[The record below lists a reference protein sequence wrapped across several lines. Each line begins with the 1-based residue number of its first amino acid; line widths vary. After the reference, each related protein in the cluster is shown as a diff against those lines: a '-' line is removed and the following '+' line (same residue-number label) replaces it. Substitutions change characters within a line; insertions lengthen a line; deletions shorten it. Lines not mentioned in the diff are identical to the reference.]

1 MAAINDLIE
10 KISDEGLRARIT
22 QELDRMTRQ
31 KKFGLVFEEHLPE
44 SVNLYDVPVKKGK
57 RVTLRKPKEAD
68 KNKEWT
74 VSSIKD
80 GLADCVS
87 TEDGEHRSIPVRE
100 LTVTAAFGEP
110 IYPYLKLLDSIQNA
124 PDSDLW
130 HTLIEAD
137 NYHALQL
144 LEYMYAGK
152 VDCIYI
158 DPPYN
163 TGAKDWKYNNNF
175 VDGTDAYRHSKWLS
189 FMQRRL
195 ALAKKLLNPKDSVL
209 IVTIDEKEYVHLG
222 GLLEDIF
229 PESNMQMISSVINPS
244 GVSRNNEF
252 FRTDEYIYI
261 LRFGSC
267 TPTKVL
273 LPDEWV
279 TAKTTGKDKLRWR
292 PIRRQGS
299 HDLRSDA
306 VNQFYP
312 IYISKDGTH
321 YVGCGRSLEIN
332 ENKDTFEVPNDV
344 LVVWPLKP
352 DGTEGCW
359 QISQD
364 TLKELYKKGYIKVTH
379 TKKWGYTPQYLA
391 QGERKKVEDG
401 QFPIVGYDEYG
412 TIITEDAIGKAAFVP
427 GTQWRI
433 SSHNAREQGSK
444 LLRNIFG
451 EKRFDYP
458 KSLYAVTD
466 VLRFFTAE
474 KKNALVLD
482 FFAGSGTT
490 LHAINLLNAEDGG
503 CRRCLMVTNNEVS
516 ESEAESLKAKGLQPG
531 DEEWEKMG
539 IARYVN
545 WPRTKC
551 SISGKD
557 IHGKLIPG
565 DYFTNNVLEK
575 EIERNFVQIPFVEG
589 IGTLSLSIKQQLIK
603 VLGTKENGL
612 KGKGVKKDTEY
623 IIGKTATI
631 LFNPAI
637 FEEWI
642 ADLDGL
648 DDISTIYIV
657 TPDKS
662 TFSTIANSVKETLA
676 PITERKYLTLKRS
689 DGFKA
694 NAVFFKL
701 GFLDKNAVALGRQFR
716 ELLPVLWMK
725 ADAIGPCPK
734 LTGNDIPPYLVL
746 PENKTAILVKETEY
760 GAFKRELDNVSDIR
774 TVYIVTDS
782 DSDYR
787 AMIAGLGIENT
798 YQIYRDYLDNFRINI
813 NR

>member
-10 KISDEGLRARIT
+10 KIADEGLRARIS
-22 QELDRMTRQ
+22 QELDKMTRQ

-68 KNKEWT
+68 KNKEWM

-110 IYPYLKLLDSIQNA
+110 IYPYLKPLDSVQNA
-124 PDSDLW
+124 PASNLW

-163 TGAKDWKYNNNF
+163 TGAKDWKYNNNY

-209 IVTIDEKEYVHLG
+209 IITIDEKEYLHLG
-222 GLLEDIF
+222 CLLEQMF
-229 PESNMQMISSVINPS
+229 PEARIQMISDVINPS
-244 GVSRNNEF
+244 GSIRKDSFTRVDEYVFFVMFGTSCPEKVILNKEWIGNIENTVKDKVYWMNLRRTGTSRY
-252 FRTDEYIYI
+252 RTD
-261 LRFGSC
+261 
-267 TPTKVL
+267 
-273 LPDEWV
+273 
-279 TAKTTGKDKLRWR
+279 R
-292 PIRRQGS
+292 PKM
-299 HDLRSDA
+299 
-306 VNQFYP
+306 FYP
-312 IYISKDGTH
+312 IFISQDGSRIIDIGEPLPLYQDRNT
-321 YVGCGRSLEIN
+321 VPQREGCI
-332 ENKDTFEVPNDV
+332 TI
-344 LVVWPLKP
+344 WPLMP
-352 DGTEGCW
+352 DGTECRW
-359 QISQD
+359 QMGPD
-364 TLKELYKKGYIKVTH
+364 TLRQFIANHAVRIGIFNGDKTALTYLTSSEQKKIRDNNIPIIGYRSDNSAIIEESDVQIK
-379 TKKWGYTPQYLA
+379 
-391 QGERKKVEDG
+391 
-401 QFPIVGYDEYG
+401 
-412 TIITEDAIGKAAFVP
+412 FVP
-427 GTQWRI
+427 GTQWWI
-433 SSHNAREQGSK
+433 SSHDANRNGTK
-444 LLRNIFG
+444 IITNLLGTGKFT
-451 EKRFDYP
+451 FP
-458 KSLYAVTD
+458 KSIYSTRDAI
-466 VLRFFTAE
+466 RFFVTN
-474 KKNALVLD
+474 KPNALILD

-503 CRRCLMVTNNEVS
+503 HRRCIMVTNNEVS
-516 ESEAESLKAKGLQPG
+516 AEEAKNLTAKGFQPG
-531 DEEWEKMG
+531 DNEWEKFG
-539 IARYVN
+539 IARYVT
-545 WPRTKC
+545 WPRTVC
-551 SISGKD
+551 SIKGVDINGKPL
-557 IHGKLIPG
+557 KG
-565 DYFTNNVLEK
+565 DY
-575 EIERNFVQIPFVEG
+575 I
-589 IGTLSLSIKQQLIK
+589 SD
-603 VLGTKENGL
+603 
-612 KGKGVKKDTEY
+612 KK
-623 IIGKTATI
+623 
-631 LFNPAI
+631 L
-637 FEEWI
+637 
-642 ADLDGL
+642 
-648 DDISTIYIV
+648 
-657 TPDKS
+657 
-662 TFSTIANSVKETLA
+662 
-676 PITERKYLTLKRS
+676 PIS

-746 PENKTAILVKETEY
+746 PENKMAILVKETEY
-760 GAFKRELDNVSDIR
+760 GAFKRELDKVSDIK

>member
-1 MAAINDLIE
+1 MCLAWLLLRATMAHLGNEKFLLALICKHDLFYYICKSKTDNMAAINDLIE
-10 KISDEGLRARIT
+10 KITDEGLRARIS

-57 RVTLRKPKEAD
+57 RVTLRKPKDAD

-110 IYPYLKLLDSIQNA
+110 IYPYLKPLDSVQNA

-163 TGAKDWKYNNNF
+163 TGAKDWKYNNNY

-209 IVTIDEKEYVHLG
+209 IVTIDEKEYLHLG
-222 GLLEDIF
+222 CLLEQMF
-229 PESNMQMISSVINPS
+229 PEARIQMIASQITPQGNP
-244 GVSRNNEF
+244 RDKQF
-252 FRTDEYIYI
+252 CRTDEYLFFVEFGEAHPAPLPLNQYWRSGSGENSVKNINWVSLLRTGSARKREDRPMMFYPFFI
-261 LRFGSC
+261 RNTDEGPIIDSIGEPFFGDDLNLMIAPEGTTTIWPIGSDGELRRWQVSPSSARLLKEQGFLRLGKWNGSRTAVQYLAETNREEIQTGNIPISGYRYDGSVIVEAEYVPKFIPGTLWKIPIHDATRFGSQ
-267 TPTKVL
+267 L
-273 LPDEWV
+273 L
-279 TAKTTGKDKLRWR
+279 
-292 PIRRQGS
+292 
-299 HDLRSDA
+299 
-306 VNQFYP
+306 
-312 IYISKDGTH
+312 SK
-321 YVGCGRSLEIN
+321 
-332 ENKDTFEVPNDV
+332 
-344 LVVWPLKP
+344 
-352 DGTEGCW
+352 
-359 QISQD
+359 
-364 TLKELYKKGYIKVTH
+364 
-379 TKKWGYTPQYLA
+379 
-391 QGERKKVEDG
+391 
-401 QFPIVGYDEYG
+401 
-412 TIITEDAIGKAAFVP
+412 
-427 GTQWRI
+427 
-433 SSHNAREQGSK
+433 
-444 LLRNIFG
+444 IFLD
-451 EKRFDYP
+451 KRFSFP
-458 KSLYAVTD
+458 KSLYAVHDT
-466 VLRFFTAE
+466 LRFFVAE
-474 KKNALVLD
+474 KPDAVIFD

-490 LHAINLLNAEDGG
+490 LQAVNLLNAEDGG
-503 CRRCLMVTNNEVS
+503 HRRCIMVTNNEVS
-516 ESEAESLKAKGLQPG
+516 AEEAKKLAANGYQPG
-531 DEEWEKMG
+531 DDEWEKLG

-545 WPRTKC
+545 WPRTVC
-551 SISGKD
+551 SIKGVD
-557 IHGKLIPG
+557 INGNPLKG
-565 DYFTNNVLEK
+565 DY
-575 EIERNFVQIPFVEG
+575 I
-589 IGTLSLSIKQQLIK
+589 SD
-603 VLGTKENGL
+603 
-612 KGKGVKKDTEY
+612 KK
-623 IIGKTATI
+623 
-631 LFNPAI
+631 LPM
-637 FEEWI
+637 
-642 ADLDGL
+642 
-648 DDISTIYIV
+648 
-657 TPDKS
+657 
-662 TFSTIANSVKETLA
+662 
-676 PITERKYLTLKRS
+676 S

-694 NAVFFKL
+694 NAAFFKL

-746 PENKTAILVKETEY
+746 PENKIAILVKETEY
-760 GAFKRELDNVSDIR
+760 GAFKRELDKVSDIR

-787 AMIAGLGIENT
+787 AIIAGLGIENT

>member
-10 KISDEGLRARIT
+10 KITDEGLRARIS

-57 RVTLRKPKEAD
+57 RVTLRKPKDAD

-110 IYPYLKLLDSIQNA
+110 IYPYLKPLDSVQNA

-163 TGAKDWKYNNNF
+163 TGAKDWKYNNNY

-209 IVTIDEKEYVHLG
+209 IVTIDEKEYLHLG
-222 GLLEDIF
+222 CLLEQMF
-229 PESNMQMISSVINPS
+229 PEAKTQMISSVINSAGSTRLGEFSRSNEYLFILKFGICSPVPLDLGPEWRGNTKSEKKNQLVWNQLMRS
-244 GVSRNNEF
+244 GTSP
-252 FRTDEYIYI
+252 
-261 LRFGSC
+261 LR
-267 TPTKVL
+267 
-273 LPDEWV
+273 
-279 TAKTTGKDKLRWR
+279 KDHPLT
-292 PIRRQGS
+292 
-299 HDLRSDA
+299 
-306 VNQFYP
+306 FYP
-312 IYISKDGTH
+312 IFVSEDGKKIVS
-321 YVGCGRSLEIN
+321 VGEPIGRGVDRHTVQPLPGTRVI
-332 ENKDTFEVPNDV
+332 
-344 LVVWPLKP
+344 WPIRTN
-352 DGTEGCW
+352 GEEGRW
-359 QISQD
+359 NIGVEKLRNAVQ
-364 TLKELYKKGYIKVTH
+364 KGYVRLGRFTDKGMAIT
-379 TKKWGYTPQYLA
+379 YLKS
-391 QGERKKVEDG
+391 GEQSKVEDG
-401 QFPIVGYDEYG
+401 VFS
-412 TIITEDAIGKAAFVP
+412 IIGHREDGSVIESEMAQARLFIP
-427 GTQWRI
+427 GTQWHI
-433 SSHNAREQGSK
+433 QSHNSTYFGSQ
-444 LLRNIFG
+444 LLNKFIG
-451 EKRFDYP
+451 SRFTYP
-458 KSLYAVTD
+458 KSLYAEHD
-466 VLRFFTAE
+466 VIRFFVAT
-474 KKNALVLD
+474 KPNALILD

-490 LHAINLLNAEDGG
+490 LHAVNLLNAEDGG
-503 CRRCLMVTNNEVS
+503 HRRCIMVTNNEVS
-516 ESEAESLKAKGLQPG
+516 ADEAKKLTSNGFQPG
-531 DEEWEKMG
+531 DDEWEKLG

-545 WPRTKC
+545 WPRTVC
-551 SISGKD
+551 SIKGVDINGKPL
-557 IHGKLIPG
+557 KG
-565 DYFTNNVLEK
+565 DY
-575 EIERNFVQIPFVEG
+575 I
-589 IGTLSLSIKQQLIK
+589 SD
-603 VLGTKENGL
+603 
-612 KGKGVKKDTEY
+612 KK
-623 IIGKTATI
+623 
-631 LFNPAI
+631 LPM
-637 FEEWI
+637 
-642 ADLDGL
+642 
-648 DDISTIYIV
+648 
-657 TPDKS
+657 
-662 TFSTIANSVKETLA
+662 
-676 PITERKYLTLKRS
+676 S

-694 NAVFFKL
+694 NAAFFKL

-746 PENKTAILVKETEY
+746 PENKMAILVKETEY
-760 GAFKRELDNVSDIR
+760 GAFKRELEKVSDIR

-787 AMIAGLGIENT
+787 AMITGLGIENT

>member
-10 KISDEGLRARIT
+10 KITDEGLRARIS

-110 IYPYLKLLDSIQNA
+110 IYPYLKPLDSVQNA

-144 LEYMYAGK
+144 LEYLYAGK

-163 TGAKDWKYNNNF
+163 TGAKDWKYNNNY

-195 ALAKKLLNPKDSVL
+195 VLAKKLLKPSDAVL
-209 IVTIDEKEYVHLG
+209 IITIDEKEYHHLAC
-222 GLLEDIF
+222 LLEDIF
-229 PESNMQMISSVINPS
+229 TDGRIQMVSSVINHA
-244 GVSRNNEF
+244 GNGRQGDFCRTNEF
-252 FRTDEYIYI
+252 LFFITFGEVELNPIDDKVATNEEVVWDT
-261 LRFGSC
+261 LRRHNPASI
-267 TPTKVL
+267 
-273 LPDEWV
+273 
-279 TAKTTGKDKLRWR
+279 R
-292 PIRRQGS
+292 PARPS
-299 HDLRSDA
+299 
-306 VNQFYP
+306 QFYP
-312 IYISKDGTH
+312 IYINIESRRIVKIGDPITPDVDRFTVPSIEGCATVFPVKD
-321 YVGCGRSLEIN
+321 N
-332 ENKDTFEVPNDV
+332 
-344 LVVWPLKP
+344 
-352 DGTEGCW
+352 GTEMMWGVIPEECRRRY
-359 QISQD
+359 
-364 TLKELYKKGYIKVTH
+364 EGGYIRIGKYDPSKPQPFPLQMLSAGTIKDIIAGKVQVIGKRDDGSVIAIH
-379 TKKWGYTPQYLA
+379 PG
-391 QGERKKVEDG
+391 GKKVL
-401 QFPIVGYDEYG
+401 P
-412 TIITEDAIGKAAFVP
+412 K
-427 GTQWRI
+427 TQWDKET
-433 SSHNAREQGSK
+433 HDARYHGTELVRKIIGD
-444 LLRNIFG
+444 
-451 EKRFDYP
+451 RFSYP
-458 KSLYAVTD
+458 KSLYAVKD
-466 VLRFFTAE
+466 CLYLFLA
-474 KKNALVLD
+474 KKPNALVLD

-490 LHAINLLNAEDGG
+490 LHAVNLLNAEDGG
-503 CRRCLMVTNNEVS
+503 HRRCIMVTNNEVS
-516 ESEAESLKAKGLQPG
+516 AEEAKNLSSKGCQPG
-531 DEEWEKMG
+531 DDEWEKLG

-545 WPRTKC
+545 WPRTVC
-551 SISGKD
+551 SIKGVD
-557 IHGKLIPG
+557 INGNPLKG
-565 DYFTNNVLEK
+565 DY
-575 EIERNFVQIPFVEG
+575 I
-589 IGTLSLSIKQQLIK
+589 SD
-603 VLGTKENGL
+603 
-612 KGKGVKKDTEY
+612 KK
-623 IIGKTATI
+623 
-631 LFNPAI
+631 LPM
-637 FEEWI
+637 
-642 ADLDGL
+642 
-648 DDISTIYIV
+648 
-657 TPDKS
+657 
-662 TFSTIANSVKETLA
+662 
-676 PITERKYLTLKRS
+676 S

-746 PENKTAILVKETEY
+746 PENKMAILVKETEY
-760 GAFKRELDNVSDIR
+760 GAFKRELDKVSDIR

>member
-10 KISDEGLRARIT
+10 KITDEGLRARIS

-57 RVTLRKPKEAD
+57 RVTLRKPKDAD

-80 GLADCVS
+80 DLADCVS

-110 IYPYLKLLDSIQNA
+110 IYPYLKPLDSVQNA

-163 TGAKDWKYNNNF
+163 TGAKDWKYNNNY

-209 IVTIDEKEYVHLG
+209 IVTIDEKEYLHLG
-222 GLLEDIF
+222 CLLEQMF
-229 PESNMQMISSVINPS
+229 PEARIQMVSSCVNPA
-244 GVSRNNEF
+244 GAARANEF
-252 FRTDEYIYI
+252 SRSDEYIFFVK
-261 LRFGSC
+261 FGSAS
-267 TPTKVL
+267 PVA
-273 LPDEWV
+273 LPLGDEWLGSIQN
-279 TAKTTGKDKLRWR
+279 TSKKGALWASLLRTGTNNMRHDR
-292 PIRRQGS
+292 PKM
-299 HDLRSDA
+299 
-306 VNQFYP
+306 FYP
-312 IYISKDGTH
+312 IFVSEDGKRFVGVGEPLDSNQSKDD
-321 YVGCGRSLEIN
+321 LI
-332 ENKDTFEVPNDV
+332 VPDGIKA
-344 LVVWPLKP
+344 VWPIHTNGSEGRWQVGRETLLELQKRHFVKLGGFTKRGMAISYLKS
-352 DGTEGCW
+352 GE
-359 QISQD
+359 QD
-364 TLKELYKKGYIKVTH
+364 KVRKGIYKVVGI
-379 TKKWGYTPQYLA
+379 
-391 QGERKKVEDG
+391 EEDG
-401 QFPIVGYDEYG
+401 SYILDSSNY
-412 TIITEDAIGKAAFVP
+412 KASFVP
-427 GTQWRI
+427 WTQWMI
-433 SSHNAREQGSK
+433 PSHDASRHGTN
-444 LLRNIFG
+444 LLNKIVG
-451 EKRFDYP
+451 EKRFTYP
-458 KSLYAVTD
+458 KSIYAVHDTI
-466 VLRFFTAE
+466 RFFIAN
-474 KKNALVLD
+474 KPNALILD

-490 LHAINLLNAEDGG
+490 LHAVNLLNAEDGG
-503 CRRCLMVTNNEVS
+503 HRRCIMVTNNEVS
-516 ESEAESLKAKGLQPG
+516 ANEAKKLSENGFQPG
-531 DEEWEKMG
+531 DKEWETLG

-545 WPRTKC
+545 WPRTVC
-551 SISGKD
+551 SINGVDINGKPL
-557 IHGKLIPG
+557 KG
-565 DYFTNNVLEK
+565 DY
-575 EIERNFVQIPFVEG
+575 I
-589 IGTLSLSIKQQLIK
+589 SD
-603 VLGTKENGL
+603 
-612 KGKGVKKDTEY
+612 KK
-623 IIGKTATI
+623 
-631 LFNPAI
+631 LPM
-637 FEEWI
+637 
-642 ADLDGL
+642 
-648 DDISTIYIV
+648 
-657 TPDKS
+657 
-662 TFSTIANSVKETLA
+662 
-676 PITERKYLTLKRS
+676 S

-694 NAVFFKL
+694 NAAFFKL
-701 GFLDKNAVALGRQFR
+701 GFLDKNAGALGRQFR

-734 LTGNDIPPYLVL
+734 LTENDIPPYLVL
-746 PENKTAILVKETEY
+746 PENKMAILVKETEY
-760 GAFKRELDNVSDIR
+760 GAFKRELDKESDIR